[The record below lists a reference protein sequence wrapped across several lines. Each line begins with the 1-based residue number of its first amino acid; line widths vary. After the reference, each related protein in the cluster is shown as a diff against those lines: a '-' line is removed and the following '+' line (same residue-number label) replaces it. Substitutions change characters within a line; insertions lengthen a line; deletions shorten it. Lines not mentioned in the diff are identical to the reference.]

1 MEKKHTYSRSLTPK
15 HHDYNCIQ
23 RYRSSRA
30 SEPSRNALAVGF
42 TLVELIVALSIAGIT
57 AGLVMFSWAFLA
69 RHTTLQKQKAE
80 FNAQTELA
88 ASIIAGDVRR
98 ASEVIAFDNSSII
111 FLGSNG
117 DTVSYR
123 LRNDSLIKNDMAS
136 PLTFFAATVA
146 KFSVEKEDMPTATQP
161 SGAQGAQDAVL
172 VITLGM
178 RDKSGNASEIRSRV
192 KTRLAGDSAGV
203 GGKSWNY

>member
-1 MEKKHTYSRSLTPK
+1 MEHPPNNTARTFGDGGGS
-15 HHDYNCIQ
+15 
-23 RYRSSRA
+23 
-30 SEPSRNALAVGF
+30 GF
-42 TLVELIVALSIAGIT
+42 TLVEMIVALSIAGIT
-57 AGLVMFSWAFLA
+57 VGLVMVSWTFLA

-88 ASIIAGDVRR
+88 ASVIANDVRR
-98 ASEVIAFDNSSII
+98 ASQVIAFDNSSII

-123 LRNDSLIKNDMAS
+123 LRNDSLVKNDIAS

-146 KFSVEKEDMPTATQP
+146 KFSIEKESAPAAAQP
-161 SGAQGAQDAVL
+161 PGAQSAQDALL
-172 VITLGM
+172 VITLGL
-178 RDKSGNASEIRSRV
+178 RDNRGNASEIRSRV
-192 KTRLAGDSAGV
+192 KTRLAGDSVGV